1 MKSVIT
7 LTSLFFSFYCTA
19 QVILYEKFESDTLPS
34 GWTQETFASDGG
46 WLLGNNY
53 DLASAI
59 FPIREHGNFIG
70 TNDKCFCDKMNDF
83 LISPS
88 LDFSAYTN
96 IWLFYEF
103 SYVDIT
109 PQNFTLEISIDGG
122 DTWDE
127 LEDLPSSAAGYMGWW
142 EVKFFNLSEYAGYDD
157 VKLGFRYS
165 DGGDWWSWGAA
176 IDNFKVFQPLDY
188 DVSLDSLYVS
198 GAFAEIGSGIILSGV
213 ITNFGNETIHSFDAV
228 WSDGTLENTITVTGL
243 EVEQFEKESFSHTVP
258 YEPAEP
264 IPYPVSLSVT
274 FPDGTADMDI
284 SDNQLSTV
292 VHGCSNKP
300 DKKAVAELS
309 TGTWCSWCVRGH
321 VYMDSMYVL
330 YPEKF
335 IGIAVHNSDPM
346 EVPEYDGAMYAY
358 LNYLSYN
365 GGAGYPSILADHKFY
380 MDPLDMPEK
389 MPVMMDETV
398 PVAIDIYG
406 TYNDTTSTAIIDL
419 KTTFVSRLNPIDY
432 RINLIITEDSVTGTS
447 SDYDQSNAYAG
458 GTYGEMGGYESL
470 PYIVPAEMMQYDHV
484 ARFLSNGWD
493 GKEESH
499 PTTVNDGDT
508 VYNHYIV
515 EIDAGWNIEKL
526 NIIATVLDYTTGEF
540 VNANSI
546 KLLELAP
553 EPEPVD
559 TSGTD
564 TTVAVN
570 SSPIF
575 TQVQLFP
582 NPTDVFCIVQLHVP
596 FTSELEIT
604 IADITGKPV
613 VSNIYTA
620 YAGENNMQ
628 IATASLEEG
637 VYLLT
642 VIADTATITR
652 RISVIHE

>member
-1 MKSVIT
+1 MRNIFT
-7 LTSLFFSFYCTA
+7 LLPLFLSYLCISQT
-19 QVILYEKFESDTLPS
+19 ILYEKFESDTLPP

-46 WLLGNNY
+46 WLPGNNY

-83 LISPS
+83 LMSPTMNLS
-88 LDFSAYTN
+88 SYTN
-96 IWLFYEF
+96 VWLFYEY
-103 SYVDIT
+103 SYVDIF
-109 PQNFTLEISIDGG
+109 PQEFTLEISVDGG
-122 DTWDE
+122 DTWNE
-127 LEDLPSSAAGYMGWW
+127 LENLPSSAAGYMGWW
-142 EVKFFNLSEYAGYDD
+142 EVKFFNLSDYAGYDD

-198 GAFAEIGSGIILSGV
+198 GKFAEIGSSITLSGV
-213 ITNFGNETIHSFDAV
+213 ITNFGNETIHSFEAV
-228 WSDGTLENTITVTGL
+228 WSDGTLENTVTVSGL
-243 EVEQFEKESFSHTVP
+243 EVEPFEKENFSHTVP

-274 FPDGTADMDI
+274 SPNGADDMDL

-292 VHGCSNKP
+292 VHGCSSKP

-330 YPEKF
+330 YPENF
-335 IGIAVHNSDPM
+335 IGIAVHNNDPM

-358 LNYLSYN
+358 LNYLSFN
-365 GGAGYPSILADHKFY
+365 GGAGYPSIIADHKFY
-380 MDPLDMPEK
+380 MDPLDMPAI
-389 MPVMMDETV
+389 MPAMMDETV

-419 KTTFVSRLNPIDY
+419 KTTFVSRLTPIDY
-432 RINLIITEDSVTGTS
+432 RINLIITEDSVTGTG

-458 GTYGEMGGYESL
+458 GTYGEMGGYELL
-470 PYIVPAEMMQYDHV
+470 PYIVPAEDMQYDHV
-484 ARFLSNGWD
+484 ARYLSNGWD

-499 PTTVNDGDT
+499 PSTVNDGDT
-508 VYNHYIV
+508 VYNHYTV
-515 EIDAGWNIEKL
+515 EIDADWNIEKL
-526 NIIATVLDYTTGEF
+526 NVIATILDYPNGKF
-540 VNANSI
+540 INANAI
-546 KLLELAP
+546 KLTELAP

-564 TTVAVN
+564 TIVAVN
-570 SSPIF
+570 SLSFI
-575 TQVQLFP
+575 THLHLYP
-582 NPTDVFCIVQLHVP
+582 NPSDAFCIVNVLAP
-596 FTSELEIT
+596 FVSELEIT
-604 IADITGKPV
+604 LNDMTGNPV
-613 VSNIYTA
+613 IRKIYPVKE
-620 YAGENNMQ
+620 GENIILIETSILAAGMYV
-628 IATASLEEG
+628 ITACIGE
-637 VYLLT
+637 T
-642 VIADTATITR
+642 VITEKITIA
-652 RISVIHE
+652 H